1 MKSSKVFSI
10 IFGVLGAIA
19 AVLTIWLSLSN
30 QNAEPVMLHRPEE
43 AGVCARQMLDA
54 VCAGDYSKAGS
65 FFYGSPRMQSGAETE
80 SESGRLIWDAF
91 IDSLEYELVG
101 ESYVSEQGISQK
113 VKLHRLDFASVTEK
127 LAERSRTLLTKRVQE
142 AKDVSEIYSSGTN
155 YREDFVLG
163 VLRDATLAALQ
174 EDSRY
179 VDEELVLNM
188 IYDQGRWWVLAD
200 QALMNAISGGVV

>member
-1 MKSSKVFSI
+1 MKSSRIISIVFGI
-10 IFGVLGAIA
+10 LGAVA
-19 AVLTIWLSLSN
+19 AVLALWLSLSSR
-30 QNAEPVMLHRPEE
+30 NAEPVMLRRPEG

-54 VCAGDYSKAGS
+54 VCAGDYSGAGAC
-65 FFYGSPRMQSGAETE
+65 FYGSPKMQSGAETE

-91 IDSLEYELVG
+91 IDSLDYELVG

-113 VKLHRLDFASVTEK
+113 VKLHRLDFSSVTER
-127 LAERSRTLLTKRVQE
+127 LAERSQALLTKRVEE
-142 AKDVSEIYSSGTN
+142 ATDVTEIYSSGTN

-163 VLRDATLAALQ
+163 VLRDATLDALR
-174 EDSRY
+174 EDSRF
-179 VDEELVLNM
+179 VDEEIVLNM